1 MTVAAAHSRRAEFWA
16 GAKATLP
23 LIAGAVPFGIVFG
36 AVAINAGLT
45 PGAAAG
51 MSALVYAGSAQ
62 FIAVGLVAQQVT
74 TGFIILTTFV
84 VNLRHAL
91 YAASLAPHLKH
102 LPQRWLLP
110 LGFWLTDE
118 TFAVVITRFE
128 AEGES
133 PHKHWF
139 YLGSALAMYGNWQL
153 CTWIGIV
160 AGQQIPNPR
169 AWGLDF
175 AMIVTFIGIVAPLVR
190 SRAVLASVIV
200 SGAVAVLAHGLKNEM
215 GLMVAALLGIA
226 AGAVTELIWP
236 EAEEAVITEGETA

>member
-1 MTVAAAHSRRAEFWA
+1 MTVAATHTRRTEFWA

-91 YAASLAPHLKH
+91 YAASLAPHMKH

-118 TFAVVITRFE
+118 TFAVAITRFE

-200 SGAVAVLAHGLKNEM
+200 SGAVAVLANGLKNEM
-215 GLMVAALLGIA
+215 GLMIAALLGIA

-236 EAEEAVITEGETA
+236 EAEDVAIAEGETA